1 MRKEESE
8 KAIRYLCSEW
18 AKLKGIQIPPREQP
32 SFMDFLAWLQQNHNE
47 YLNFH
52 GTTLSVSDQVEAW
65 FDDEFKQKGRN

>member
-32 SFMDFLAWLQQNHNE
+32 SFMDFFTWLQ
-47 YLNFH
+47 
-52 GTTLSVSDQVEAW
+52 
-65 FDDEFKQKGRN
+65 